1 MRMIAAERRAAGA
14 LAGVYALRMLGL
26 FLVLPVLALAARDL
40 SGATP
45 ILIGTA
51 VGIYGLTQAALQIP
65 FGIASDRLGRKRV
78 IAAGLLLFAAGS
90 ALAALADSI
99 ELLIAGR
106 ALQGAGAIAAALMAL
121 AADLTRDVVRTRT
134 MAIIG
139 VSIGM
144 SFSAALVLG
153 PVLHAWLDLA
163 ALFWVATAL
172 ALLALL
178 LLYTAVPTPRSSSV
192 HRDSEPVAS
201 QLGTV
206 LANPALLQLDFGIFV
221 LHLVMTGTFVAAP
234 VLLADAGL
242 AAGRHWEVY
251 LPVFLGSVALMA
263 PLVMLGER
271 RDRIRAIF
279 LLAVVLLAAAH
290 AGLALAPADTVAI
303 GLALLVFFTGFNVLE
318 ATLPALVSR
327 TAPAAQ
333 KGTAMGVYASSQFLG
348 AFAGGLGAGVLDG
361 LGGPPLVFAGLGVVA
376 AVWFLVSLPMRVSA
390 AVSSYVVALGGRS
403 ENMDALARLLAA
415 FPGVEEAVVVAEEG
429 VAYLKVDRRAFEPEM
444 LHRAGFDTQQEPTGV
459 AAVR

>member
-40 SGATP
+40 PGATP

-51 VGIYGLTQAALQIP
+51 VGVYGLTQAALQIP
-65 FGIASDRLGRKRV
+65 FGIASDHLGRKRV

-90 ALAALADSI
+90 ALAAVADTI

-139 VSIGM
+139 VSIGA

-178 LLYTAVPTPRSSSV
+178 LLYTAVPTPRASSV
-192 HRDSEPVAS
+192 HRDSEPVPS
-201 QLGTV
+201 QLATV
-206 LANPALLQLDFGIFV
+206 LTNPALLQLDLGIFL

-242 AAGRHWEVY
+242 AAARHWEVY
-251 LPVFLGSVALMA
+251 LPVFLGSVALMT

-271 RDRIRAIF
+271 RERIRAVF
-279 LLAVVLLAAAH
+279 LVGIVLVAGAH
-290 AGLALAPADTVAI
+290 AGLAIAPAGALAV

-348 AFAGGLGAGVLDG
+348 AFAGGLIAGTLDG
-361 LGGPPLVFAGLGVVA
+361 LGGPPLVFAGLA
-376 AVWFLVSLPMRVSA
+376 AIAAAWFLAALPMRMPA
-390 AVSSYVVALGGRS
+390 AVSSYVVALDGRS
-403 ENMDALARLLAA
+403 ENVDSLARLLAA
-415 FPGVEEAVVVAEEG
+415 FPGVEEAVVIAEEG
-429 VAYLKVDRRAFEPEM
+429 VAYLKVDRRRFDPDM
-444 LHRAGFDTQQEPTGV
+444 LHRAGFDTQQEPGGV
-459 AAVR
+459 ATVR